1 MYRAGRFQ
9 KNQMP
14 VDEFGSN
21 VVREG
26 IVVVQSV
33 FALFLIG
40 RNSIGCSGLS
50 DSIDTGIDISKK
62 DIIQCLQCCIAWR
75 FCLAIQNLVD
85 GTCRYAGQSGKLFCC
100 NAKFVLNSSP
110 NDFITAPP

>member
-62 DIIQCLQCCIAWR
+62 DIIQCFQSCKIA
-75 FCLAIQNLVD
+75 
-85 GTCRYAGQSGKLFCC
+85 
-100 NAKFVLNSSP
+100 
-110 NDFITAPP
+110 